1 MRGYADVQ
9 NRKQQLK
16 VLFNH
21 INIRTFAH
29 LHICTL
35 KNMNF
40 YSTNN
45 TDHQVEFKDAVFNSM
60 PQDKGLYMPLS
71 IPKLSDKFLNNLDG
85 YTLPEIAFHV
95 ASAML
100 DGAIPEADLQEII
113 RDAINF
119 LAPVVKLE
127 EETYV
132 LELFH
137 GPSLAFKDFGAR
149 FMSRVMSWFLTE
161 GEKQLD
167 VLVATSG
174 DTGGAVALG
183 FLGVPNTRVT
193 ILYPKGKV
201 SEIQKQQLTTNG
213 QNIRA
218 LEIDG
223 TFDDCQA
230 LVKQAFTDKELN
242 EKFRLTSA
250 NSINIARLIPQTFYY
265 FNAYAQLLRQ
275 GKSKVVFSVPSG
287 NFGNIGAGLLAWKM
301 GLPVHQFIAATNAN
315 DTVPAYLKTGVYK
328 PKPSVSTLSNAM
340 DVGNPSNW
348 ARIADL
354 FKEDASELTG
364 LIAGFSYNDEQTKAA
379 IQQVFDKYNY
389 VVCPHTA
396 IAWKALKE
404 WESATNPGDVT
415 GVFLSTAHPCKFPDA
430 FPAEIAAAIKVPE
443 SVTELEGKEKQA
455 VALGKDFEG
464 FKAFLLNNN

>member
-1 MRGYADVQ
+1 M
-9 NRKQQLK
+9 K
-16 VLFNH
+16 
-21 INIRTFAH
+21 
-29 LHICTL
+29 
-35 KNMNF
+35 F

-45 TDHQVEFKDAVFNSM
+45 PLTRVSFKEAVFNSM
-60 PQDKGLYMPLS
+60 PHDKGLYMPVE
-71 IPKLSDKFLNNLDG
+71 IPRLDDKFIDNLDS

-95 ASAML
+95 AKNL
-100 DGAIPEADLQEII
+100 LGDDIPDDDLKAIIN
-113 RDAINF
+113 DAINF
-119 LAPVVKLE
+119 YAPIVELE
-127 EETYV
+127 DHIYV

-149 FMSRVMSWFLTE
+149 FMSRIMSYILEE

-201 SEIQKQQLTTNG
+201 SNIQELQLTTNG

-218 LEIDG
+218 IEVEG

-230 LVKQAFTDKELN
+230 LVKQAFTDAELN
-242 EKFRLTSA
+242 KQFRLTSA

-265 FNAYAQLLRQ
+265 FNAYAQALKA
-275 GKSKVVFSVPSG
+275 GKSKIVFSVPSG

-301 GLPVHQFIAATNAN
+301 GLPVAHFIAATNVN
-315 DTVPAYLKTGVYK
+315 DTVPRFLKTGVYQ
-328 PKPSVSTLSNAM
+328 PEPSVSTLSNAM

-348 ARIADL
+348 VRIADM
-354 FKEDASELTG
+354 FKDDMTELNRLVTG
-364 LIAGFSYNDEQTKAA
+364 YSFDDEQTTKA
-379 IQQVFDKYNY
+379 IEWVFDAYKY

-396 IAWKALKE
+396 IAWQALKD
-404 WESATNPGDVT
+404 WQQDNPT
-415 GVFLSTAHPCKFPDA
+415 GTAGIFLSTAHPCKFPDVLPERVA
-430 FPAEIAAAIKVPE
+430 CEVEIPHQVKALQSKA
-443 SVTELEGKEKQA
+443 KQA
-455 VALGKDFEG
+455 ATLGKDFEG
-464 FKAFLLNNN
+464 FKAYLLKHG

>member
-1 MRGYADVQ
+1 M
-9 NRKQQLK
+9 K
-16 VLFNH
+16 
-21 INIRTFAH
+21 
-29 LHICTL
+29 
-35 KNMNF
+35 F

-45 TDHQVEFKDAVFNSM
+45 TDLRVSFKDAVFNSM
-60 PQDKGLYMPLS
+60 PQDKGLYMPVEILR
-71 IPKLSDKFLNNLDG
+71 LDDKFINNLDS

-95 ASAML
+95 AQNL
-100 DGAIPEADLQEII
+100 LGDDIPADDLKAII

-119 LAPVVKLE
+119 YSPIVKLE
-127 EETYV
+127 DNVYV

-149 FMSRVMSWFLTE
+149 FMSRVMSYFLE
-161 GEKQLD
+161 AGEKQLD

-201 SEIQKQQLTTNG
+201 SDIQELQLTTNG

-218 LEIDG
+218 LEING

-230 LVKQAFTDKELN
+230 LVKQAFTDAELN
-242 EKFRLTSA
+242 VKYRLTSA

-265 FNAYAQLLRQ
+265 FNAYAQALKQ
-275 GKSKVVFSVPSG
+275 GKNKIAFSVPSG

-315 DTVPAYLKTGVYK
+315 DTVPQFLKNGVYA
-328 PKPSVSTLSNAM
+328 PKPSVATLSNAM

-348 ARIADL
+348 VRIADL
-354 FKEDASELTG
+354 FKDDMSQLTK
-364 LIAGFSYNDEQTKAA
+364 LIVGYSFNDEETSAA
-379 IQQVFDKYNY
+379 IQAIYDHYKY
-389 VVCPHTA
+389 VACPHTA
-396 IAWKALKE
+396 IAWQALKDYQQ
-404 WESATNPGDVT
+404 DVHVDDT
-415 GVFLSTAHPCKFPDA
+415 AGIFLSTAHPCKFPDA
-430 FPAEIAAAIKVPE
+430 YPKEIADHVEVPE
-443 SVTELEGKEKQA
+443 EV
-455 VALGKDFEG
+455 VALKAKGKQSVELSKDFAD
-464 FKAFLLNNN
+464 FKDYLLKNA

>member
-1 MRGYADVQ
+1 M
-9 NRKQQLK
+9 KL
-16 VLFNH
+16 
-21 INIRTFAH
+21 
-29 LHICTL
+29 
-35 KNMNF
+35 

-45 TDHQVEFKDAVFNSM
+45 TSASVSFKEAVFNSM
-60 PQDKGLYMPLS
+60 PQDKGLYMPVS
-71 IPKLSDKFLNNLDG
+71 IPRLSDEFISKLGEL
-85 YTLPEIAFHV
+85 TLPEIAFGV
-95 ASAML
+95 AKNIL
-100 DGAIPEADLQEII
+100 GNTIPEADLKALID
-113 RDAINF
+113 DAINF
-119 LAPVVKLE
+119 DAPVVELE
-127 EETYV
+127 DDVYV

-149 FMSRVMSWFLTE
+149 FMSRVMSYFLQA

-201 SEIQKQQLTTNG
+201 SGVQEQQLTTNG

-218 LEIDG
+218 LEVAG

-230 LVKQAFTDKELN
+230 LVKQAFTDAELN
-242 EKFRLTSA
+242 SVYRLTSA

-265 FNAYAQLLRQ
+265 FNAWAQLLRK
-275 GKSKVVFSVPSG
+275 GKSKVAFAVPSG

-301 GLPVHQFIAATNAN
+301 GLPVEQFIAATNAN
-315 DTVPAYLKTGVYK
+315 DTVPAFLKTGVYE
-328 PKPSVSTLSNAM
+328 PKPSVQTISNAM

-348 ARIADL
+348 VRIADL
-354 FKEDASELTG
+354 FKGDEAALKQLITG
-364 LIAGFSYNDEQTKAA
+364 YSYNDEQTVEA
-379 IQQVFDKYNY
+379 IEKVYADHQY

-404 WESATNPGDVT
+404 WQSEHAEVT
-415 GVFLSTAHPCKFPDA
+415 GVFLSTAHPCKFPDVI
-430 FPAEIAAAIKVPE
+430 PAKVAANISVPE
-443 SVTELEGKEKQA
+443 SVKELEGREKQA
-455 VALGKDFEG
+455 VQMPASFDA
-464 FKAFLLNNN
+464 FKTYLLNNI